1 MLDKMIELLK
11 EKPIIAPSKLF
22 YNYKKLNINEQDL
35 LVLIFL
41 INASDETF
49 NPTEIST
56 NMDMK
61 LNEVMTSI
69 NNLITQNLIE
79 IETIKE
85 KKIRE
90 IIKLDKMYE
99 KLALIIN
106 EETKEENT
114 DIYTTFEKE
123 FGRTLAPSELSVIK
137 EFKEHYNE
145 EIIQLALKEAIF
157 NGVKNLRYIDS
168 ILKNWSSAGI
178 KTKEEL
184 NNYQKKFKQE
194 KERKPEIIDYDW
206 LNES

>member
-1 MLDKMIELLK
+1 
-11 EKPIIAPSKLF
+11 
-22 YNYKKLNINEQDL
+22 
-35 LVLIFL
+35 
-41 INASDETF
+41 
-49 NPTEIST
+49 
-56 NMDMK
+56 
-61 LNEVMTSI
+61 MTSI

>member
-1 MLDKMIELLK
+1 MLDKIIELLK

-61 LNEVMTSI
+61 LKEVMTSI
-69 NNLITQNLIE
+69 NNLITQNSIE

-99 KLALIIN
+99 K
-106 EETKEENT
+106 
-114 DIYTTFEKE
+114 
-123 FGRTLAPSELSVIK
+123 
-137 EFKEHYNE
+137 
-145 EIIQLALKEAIF
+145 
-157 NGVKNLRYIDS
+157 
-168 ILKNWSSAGI
+168 
-178 KTKEEL
+178 
-184 NNYQKKFKQE
+184 
-194 KERKPEIIDYDW
+194 
-206 LNES
+206 